1 MVKVLTDGHVE
12 STHPVHFTSNALLVA
27 NKQARGENTHT
38 IKLSPHYQ
46 NMLNDH
52 HAGTDISKKREGTAE
67 GVGIAAARRVSIDNA
82 DFPELTAEYRVSS
95 RVNQVFSEVMAKR
108 RAKNKKNRKPTTT
121 TTTTDD
127 DDDKLDVA
135 PTSTPPFPHPASSE
149 HSEVS
154 PKSAWVKKPTYKLQ
168 VGEQLKG
175 TLRSAD
181 GRSALWPGVDGSLRF
196 GVFLTP
202 DGGKSGKGGVGF
214 GVMEET
220 SLLPS
225 ESDKALE
232 ALLLRRELQLE
243 GEGGRGG
250 ERENEEGRVVGNWW
264 SLRQASKQ
272 RQREIAAENE
282 GEVCV
287 SVSDKG
293 CVKVTVDGTTV
304 LSKSGKMAWDWMN
317 RLPWTRPRDDGYE
330 VHVTDVGIEVRLG
343 ERKIWGVTA
352 NDLQD

>member
-1 MVKVLTDGHVE
+1 MD
-12 STHPVHFTSNALLVA
+12 
-27 NKQARGENTHT
+27 QARGENTHT

-127 DDDKLDVA
+127 DDDKPDVA
-135 PTSTPPFPHPASSE
+135 STSTPPFPHPASSE

-293 CVKVTVDGTTV
+293 CVVSQ
-304 LSKSGKMAWDWMN
+304 SKRFRVYRVIRHSCRARTQQQEQTKKLGVHSFCFESCTEIARKLPFLRIFWSRYLSGKYN
-317 RLPWTRPRDDGYE
+317 RYVQVFFTATMLPYI
-330 VHVTDVGIEVRLG
+330 V
-343 ERKIWGVTA
+343 
-352 NDLQD
+352 